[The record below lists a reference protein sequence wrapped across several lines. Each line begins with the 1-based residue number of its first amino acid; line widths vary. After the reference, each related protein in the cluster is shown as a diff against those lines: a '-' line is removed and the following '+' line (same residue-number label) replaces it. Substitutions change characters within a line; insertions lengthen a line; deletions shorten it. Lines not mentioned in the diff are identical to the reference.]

1 MKKVLTILL
10 MALMVVNM
18 SVAAFAAPGSFITS
32 PSRRPAPELIKGE
45 PEEDECSAEVVITP
59 YSERDTLPE
68 ALRLQ
73 MEDAYAQIVAATD
86 LTTFSAE
93 LAALAEEKGIPATDL
108 AVSDLFDIR
117 YVGCD
122 DHRDHSGYF
131 EIVFKAETLKNFVGL
146 LHLYNGEWELI
157 TNATKYEEDGEHY
170 LSFKVEEFS
179 PFAIV
184 VNTGNADPNPPQAG
198 IGNMIPVYASIMV
211 VSAVAIVLIVRK
223 SKKQGA

>member
-18 SVAAFAAPGSFITS
+18 SVVAFAAPGSFITS

-45 PEEDECSAEVVITP
+45 PEDEECQAEVVITP

-68 ALRLQ
+68 DLREM
-73 MEDAYAQIVAATD
+73 MEDAYAQIVAASD
-86 LTTFSAE
+86 LTTFTEE
-93 LAALAEEKGIPATDL
+93 LAAIAKEKGIPATDL

-122 DHRDHSGYF
+122 DHRNHDGYF
-131 EIVFKAETLKNFVGL
+131 EIVFKAETLKNFVAL
-146 LHLYNGEWELI
+146 LHLHDGEWDVIE
-157 TNATKYEEDGEHY
+157 NAKPSVEDGEYY
-170 LSFKVEEFS
+170 LTFKVEEFS

-184 VNTGNADPNPPQAG
+184 VNTGKTDPNPPQAG